1 MAVTNHE
8 RVGKALVL
16 LSEGLAPFVAR
27 ECQAK
32 YGDGWVK
39 AMSRMDPDSTQ
50 SGKKVSPT
58 DAQFLLRV
66 VWDEWQT
73 VFRNVLGQSERT
85 YVSEL
90 RDIRNRW
97 AHQDAFSGDDAYRA
111 LDSMHR
117 LLLAVSAADQ
127 AVEVDKMRQDLLR
140 SRFSEQARQNQRKA
154 AVTPIEGQPAG
165 GLKPWRE
172 VITPHPDVASGR
184 YQQAEFA
191 ADLHQVW
198 RDEAADEYGKP
209 VEFFRRTFLTDGLR
223 ELLLN
228 AVRRFRKEG
237 GDPIVELQTNFGG
250 GKTHSMI
257 ALYHLAAG
265 YSPHELPGVEAMLAE
280 GGLEAPPVARTAVLV
295 GQMISPGVVYDKG
308 KGIKVHTLWGELA
321 WQLGGADGYA
331 LVAEADRTGTSP
343 GAALVDLLRRYSP
356 CLVLIDEW
364 VAYARQLYGIDG
376 LPAGSFDAQFTF
388 AQALGEA
395 CRAVEGALLVV
406 SIPSSDIEVGGEGG
420 RAACE
425 RLKNVV
431 GRMESS
437 WRPASAE
444 EGFEIVRRRL
454 FDDLPADLAPSRDA
468 VAKAFGNFYR
478 SQKAEF
484 PSGCSEGDY
493 ERRLIAAYPIHPELF
508 DRLYG
513 EWSTLDKF
521 QRTRGVLRLMAAVIH
536 ELWERND
543 TSLLIM
549 PASMPIDAP
558 AVSSELTRYLE
569 EGWTPVIESD
579 IDGPNALPLRL
590 DRENPNLGRYSA
602 TRRVART
609 IYLGSAPTQ
618 KAANRGIDDRSIK
631 LGCVQPGESPATF
644 GDALRHLTDQ
654 ATYLY
659 VDGQRY
665 WYSLQPSVT
674 RLAQDRAASNFT
686 DDDVDEEIRHRL
698 GTATRA
704 GQRGDFANVHP
715 APRSPA
721 EVPDEPEARLVVLG
735 PEHPHSGKTAN
746 SPARVAAQQFLDKRA
761 AGDRLHRNMLMF
773 LAPDKARLEELRQAV
788 REYLAWKSIEAEK
801 ETLNLDNFQTR
812 QAETKRLQ
820 FDEAVAQRVGE
831 TFAWVLVPSQT
842 ASDPAVVWEETRVS
856 GPDPLAVRV
865 GKKLRGEEALITE
878 YSGARLRMDLDRVP
892 LWRGDHVA
900 MRQLWSDYSQ
910 YLYLPRLRDSAVLLE
925 AVRSGVALLT
935 WSPDTF
941 AYASAFD
948 EGTGR
953 YAGLVAGQHP
963 AAVLDATAVLV
974 RPEVAARQ
982 MDEERDARSS
992 VAGAETRAYEAK
1004 GTTGV
1009 GGPIGAG
1016 APGVTAPGLPKRF
1029 YGRAT
1034 IEPVRMLRDLGDIAD
1049 AIVAQLGRANPEMKI
1064 TIEIEARTE
1073 DGFPDDVRRTVSEN
1087 ARTLKFESHEFEEG

>member
-1 MAVTNHE
+1 
-8 RVGKALVL
+8 
-16 LSEGLAPFVAR
+16 
-27 ECQAK
+27 
-32 YGDGWVK
+32 
-39 AMSRMDPDSTQ
+39 
-50 SGKKVSPT
+50 
-58 DAQFLLRV
+58 
-66 VWDEWQT
+66 
-73 VFRNVLGQSERT
+73 
-85 YVSEL
+85 
-90 RDIRNRW
+90 
-97 AHQDAFSGDDAYRA
+97 
-111 LDSMHR
+111 
-117 LLLAVSAADQ
+117 
-127 AVEVDKMRQDLLR
+127 
-140 SRFSEQARQNQRKA
+140 
-154 AVTPIEGQPAG
+154 
-165 GLKPWRE
+165 
-172 VITPHPDVASGR
+172 
-184 YQQAEFA
+184 
-191 ADLHQVW
+191 
-198 RDEAADEYGKP
+198 
-209 VEFFRRTFLTDGLR
+209 
-223 ELLLN
+223 LLLN
-228 AVRRFRKEG
+228 AVRRFRKES

-265 YSPHELPGVEAMLAE
+265 YPPHELPGIEAMLAE
-280 GGLEAPPVARTAVLV
+280 GGLQAPPVAKTAVLV

-308 KGIKVHTLWGELA
+308 KGVKVHTLWGELA
-321 WQLGGADGYA
+321 WQLGGAAGYA

-364 VAYARQLYGIDG
+364 VAYARQLYGVDG

-406 SIPSSDIEVGGEGG
+406 SIPASDIEVGGEGG

-468 VAKAFGNFYR
+468 VVKAYGNLYR
-478 SQKAEF
+478 TQKAEF

-493 ERRLIAAYPIHPELF
+493 ERRLTAAYPIHPELF

-549 PASMPIDAP
+549 PASIPIDAS

-698 GTATRA
+698 GTATRT

-761 AGDRLHRNMLMF
+761 AGDRLHRNMLVF
-773 LAPDKARLEELRQAV
+773 LAPDKTRLEELRQAV
-788 REYLAWKSIEAEK
+788 REFLAWKSIEDDK

-842 ASDPAVVWEETRVS
+842 ASDPAVAWEETRVS

-878 YSGARLRMDLDRVP
+878 YSGARLRMDLDQVP
-892 LWRGDHVA
+892 LWRGHHVA
-900 MRQLWSDYSQ
+900 LRQLWSDYSQ
-910 YLYLPRLRDSAVLLE
+910 YLYLPRLRDSGVLLE

-948 EGTGR
+948 HVTGR

-974 RPEVAARQ
+974 KPEVAAQQ
-982 MDEERDARSS
+982 MDEERDARSAVS
-992 VAGAETRAYEAK
+992 GAETREYEGK
-1004 GTTGV
+1004 GATGV
-1009 GGPIGAG
+1009 GEPFGAG

-1049 AIVAQLGRANPEMKI
+1049 AIVAQLGRANAEMKI
-1064 TIEIEARTE
+1064 TVEIEARAE
-1073 DGFPDDVRRTVSEN
+1073 GGFPDDVRRTVSEN